1 MRRAPERFSDENRWE
16 IYSSF
21 GHSCDSRT
29 RSYRYRS
36 YRHRSYRYR
45 SYRYR
50 SYCYRSYRF
59 RSYRHRSYRY
69 RSYDLIFAFSLQY
82 FHSCPCS
89 YLISSLAWGRFRV
102 DLLAFGFTG
111 FGNSECSV
119 VHVFE

>member
-36 YRHRSYRYR
+36 Y
-45 SYRYR
+45 
-50 SYCYRSYRF
+50 
-59 RSYRHRSYRY
+59 
-69 RSYDLIFAFSLQY
+69 DLILAFSLQY

>member
-1 MRRAPERFSDENRWE
+1 MCRAPERFSDKNRRE
-16 IYSSF
+16 TYSSF

-45 SYRYR
+45 SY
-50 SYCYRSYRF
+50 
-59 RSYRHRSYRY
+59 
-69 RSYDLIFAFSLQY
+69 DLILAFSLQY

-111 FGNSECSV
+111 IGNSECSV